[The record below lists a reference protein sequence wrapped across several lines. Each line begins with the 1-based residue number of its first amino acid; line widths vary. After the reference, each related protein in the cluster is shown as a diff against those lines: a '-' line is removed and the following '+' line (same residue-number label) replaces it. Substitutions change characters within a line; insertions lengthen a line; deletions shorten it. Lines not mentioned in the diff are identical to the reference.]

1 MKNTIY
7 ENVLKISTR
16 RLAINT
22 EFLLTFY
29 KNNSQMRV
37 FVVLL
42 SPVYHGGQF
51 YWWRKQE
58 NLLQVTDKLYCTMLY

>member
-22 EFLLTFY
+22 EFLITFY
-29 KNNSQMRV
+29 KNNSQMPV
-37 FVVLL
+37 FVV
-42 SPVYHGGQF
+42 
-51 YWWRKQE
+51 
-58 NLLQVTDKLYCTMLY
+58 